1 MTQYR
6 YEYGKRWDARV
17 PRGDINWLMGRVHV
31 GTDET
36 EIAADIRKRCTA
48 PGYTPAIVRQS
59 IAYALE
65 CHKRNRDL
73 YSRVMRGTPL

>member
-1 MTQYR
+1 MTDYR

-31 GTDET
+31 GVTDE
-36 EIAADIRKRCTA
+36 EITADITKRCSA
-48 PGYTPAIVRQS
+48 PGYTPALIRQS
-59 IAYALE
+59 IRYALI

-73 YSRVMRGTPL
+73 YNRVMRG